1 MPIPTERDYMIQFIK
16 MILISVALAAIIL
29 LASYYAIS
37 KSLCSRIDSFSVAD
51 QKAMKLDASTC
62 AKYY

>member
-1 MPIPTERDYMIQFIK
+1 MKRLAINALLCAAFAAM
-16 MILISVALAAIIL
+16 LLLAA
-29 LASYYAIS
+29 YYGIS

>member
-1 MPIPTERDYMIQFIK
+1 MLHHVKCFVFC
-16 MILISVALAAIIL
+16 LLAVALLL
-29 LASYYAIS
+29 LAAYYGMS

-51 QKAMKLDASTC
+51 QKAMRLDASTC